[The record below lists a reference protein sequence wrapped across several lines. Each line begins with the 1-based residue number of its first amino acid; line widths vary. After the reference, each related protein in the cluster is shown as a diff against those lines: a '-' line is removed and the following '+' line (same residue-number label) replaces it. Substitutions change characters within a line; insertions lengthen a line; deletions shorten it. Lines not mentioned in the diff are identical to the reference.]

1 MRFEVEIP
9 EDVTNRLVQ
18 QATASGSDVVHLIQ
32 MAVVRFVQDD
42 AVLPTH
48 RLRPD
53 ALLDEVEISPPV
65 ELPLSRLAV
74 PVPVTISKSS
84 RLRPDPVPD
93 AE

>member
-9 EDVTNRLVQ
+9 EDVTYRLVQ
-18 QATASGSDVVHLIQ
+18 QATASGNDVVHLIQ

-42 AVLPTH
+42 AVLPAH

-65 ELPLSRLAV
+65 DLPLSGQEM
-74 PVPVTISKSS
+74 PVHVDVADSS
-84 RLRPDPVPD
+84 RLSLDPIPD